1 MHIMPSLHAISLI
14 LAGLTCS
21 LVFAVPTSTVYV
33 TEYTTTTTLQNSSPT
48 IALANGILANIDIQ
62 VHELANVQA
71 LLSSIT
77 GSATINT
84 SDYLATKSSLLAIQS
99 SGVAIRANNQAIAP
113 SGNAAIAGLST
124 VAAAQASEIALA
136 SALTGNQVR
145 SLRIISV
152 CVCLGY

>member
-1 MHIMPSLHAISLI
+1 MLIQSALSLL
-14 LAGLTCS
+14 LVGLSCTTVS
-21 LVFAVPTSTVYV
+21 AWPTSTVVV
-33 TEYTTTTTLQNSSPT
+33 TEYTTTTLSSSPT

-77 GSATINT
+77 GSATLDT
-84 SDYLATKSSLLAIQS
+84 SAYLATKTSLLAIQS
-99 SGVAIRANNQAIAP
+99 SGVAIRENNQAIAP

-136 SALTGNQVR
+136 SALTGNQVCHWHYI
-145 SLRIISV
+145 L
-152 CVCLGY
+152 